1 MAEDDKEDELE
12 SGRMPLLDHLIE
24 LRNRLLWSIGAIM
37 IAFLVSY
44 QFKEAIYRFLAHP
57 LADIYAGEPGRK
69 MIFTGLTEAFFTY
82 VKVSFWA
89 AICLSFPII
98 ATQLW
103 KFVAPGLYK
112 TEKRAFLPYLCAT
125 PVLFLLGASLAYF
138 VVIPMAFRF
147 FLSFETPAGEGVL
160 PIVSEPKVNEYLSL
174 VMTLLFAFGV
184 AFQLPVLLTLMARV
198 GIVTAAGLASKRRYA
213 IVGMFAIAAVLTP
226 PDIVSQTCLAV
237 PLIILYEVS
246 IVSCRMVE
254 KARGEPVDEL
264 LSQIARGKDTEAASA
279 AKAAELRTQ
288 IGDLLAGLPN
298 LPAPE
303 VPDGPDETANRELR
317 RHGSPPQFNF
327 AALPHEAIGEKLGL
341 MDFPRAAKLSG
352 SRFVVLRGALARLE
366 RALGQFMLDLHTGEF
381 GYEEISPPLLVR
393 DEVLFGTGQLP
404 KFAEA
409 QFQTREGYWLIPT
422 SEVPLTNLVA
432 GEVLD

>member
-12 SGRMPLLDHLIE
+12 SGRMPLLDHLVE
-24 LRNRLLWSIGAIM
+24 LRNRLLWSFAAILA
-37 IAFLVSY
+37 AFVVCY

-57 LADIYAGEPGRK
+57 LADIYAGEVGRK

-254 KARGEPVDEL
+254 KAR
-264 LSQIARGKDTEAASA
+264 AKREAEEE
-279 AKAAELRTQ
+279 AEL
-288 IGDLLAGLPN
+288 AGGGN
-298 LPAPE
+298 PAAP
-303 VPDGPDETANRELR
+303 
-317 RHGSPPQFNF
+317 
-327 AALPHEAIGEKLGL
+327 GE
-341 MDFPRAAKLSG
+341 
-352 SRFVVLRGALARLE
+352 
-366 RALGQFMLDLHTGEF
+366 
-381 GYEEISPPLLVR
+381 
-393 DEVLFGTGQLP
+393 
-404 KFAEA
+404 
-409 QFQTREGYWLIPT
+409 
-422 SEVPLTNLVA
+422 
-432 GEVLD
+432 

>member
-1 MAEDDKEDELE
+1 MAESGKEDELE
-12 SGRMPLLDHLIE
+12 SGRMPLLDHLVE
-24 LRNRLLWSIGAIM
+24 LRNRLLWSFGAILA
-37 IAFLVSY
+37 AFLVCY

-57 LADIYAGEPGRK
+57 LADIYAGEAGRK

-98 ATQLW
+98 AVQLW

-125 PVLFLLGASLAYF
+125 PVLFIMGASLAYF

-198 GIVTAAGLASKRRYA
+198 GLVTAAGLASKRRYA

-246 IVSCRMVE
+246 IISCRMVE
-254 KARGEPVDEL
+254 KAR
-264 LSQIARGKDTEAASA
+264 AKREAQEE
-279 AKAAELRTQ
+279 AEL
-288 IGDLLAGLPN
+288 AGGGN
-298 LPAPE
+298 PAAP
-303 VPDGPDETANRELR
+303 
-317 RHGSPPQFNF
+317 
-327 AALPHEAIGEKLGL
+327 GE
-341 MDFPRAAKLSG
+341 
-352 SRFVVLRGALARLE
+352 
-366 RALGQFMLDLHTGEF
+366 
-381 GYEEISPPLLVR
+381 
-393 DEVLFGTGQLP
+393 
-404 KFAEA
+404 
-409 QFQTREGYWLIPT
+409 
-422 SEVPLTNLVA
+422 
-432 GEVLD
+432 